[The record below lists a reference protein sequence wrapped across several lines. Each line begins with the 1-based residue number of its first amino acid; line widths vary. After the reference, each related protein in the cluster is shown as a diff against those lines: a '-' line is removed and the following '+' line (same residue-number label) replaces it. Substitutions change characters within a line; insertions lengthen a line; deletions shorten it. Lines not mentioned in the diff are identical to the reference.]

1 MLDRRA
7 SAQTFRERLAK
18 VIARSGQSQAAFAR
32 SIGLDRSTLAQ
43 LLSQADDRLPR
54 AETLASIAAGSRVS
68 VDWLLGLSQRE
79 QLGADVFGDTLQVEQ
94 PEPSPID
101 ERMFRW
107 MTEAAGYK
115 IRSVPSSVPDVI
127 KTEAVFRH
135 EYAADP
141 ERTLEAA
148 RSRIAYL
155 RRPETEMEVCCGL
168 QTVEALALGE
178 GRWAGV
184 PLADRVE
191 QMDRLAALAR
201 DLYPSLRI
209 FLFDLRQ
216 TFSVPFTVFGP
227 LRAAI
232 YVGGFYLVFNANE
245 YIRLLTRR
253 FDELVRGAVVQP
265 HEIPAFAEALRR
277 RIGG

>member
-7 SAQTFRERLAK
+7 SAQTFRERLAR

-43 LLSQADDRLPR
+43 LLSQTDDRLPR
-54 AETLASIAAGSRVS
+54 AETLASIAAGCRVS

-79 QLGADVFGDTLQVEQ
+79 QLGADVFGDILQVEQ

-115 IRSVPSSVPDVI
+115 IRSVPSSAPDVI
-127 KTEAVFRH
+127 KTEAVIRH
-135 EYAADP
+135 EYAVDP

-168 QTVEALALGE
+168 QMVTGMALGE
-178 GRWAGV
+178 GRWAEL
-184 PLADRVE
+184 PLEDRVE
-191 QMDRLAALAR
+191 QMDRLATLSR
-201 DLYPSLRI
+201 DLYPSLRV

-216 TFSVPFTVFGP
+216 TFSAPFTVFGP
-227 LRAAI
+227 MRAAI

-253 FDELVRGAVVQP
+253 FDELVRSAVVQP
-265 HEIPAFAEALRR
+265 HEIPGFAEDLKR